1 MGHKTHPAGFRVGIT
16 QNWDSKW
23 FTTSKN
29 EFSRNLVEDT
39 KIRGFIKRNFDYAGI
54 PRVEIAR
61 TEDRVTVDLYTA
73 RPGVVIGRRGVEV
86 DRIRDEIQEITG
98 KQVEINIKEITDPFM
113 DAQLIAENVALQL
126 VKRTHFRR
134 AMKRAVNQAMESG
147 AKGVKIKCSGRLGG
161 AEIARSEWY
170 KDGKIPLQT
179 LRAEVSYG
187 FAEAKT
193 KYGVIGVKVWLY
205 RGDLIMDKEKEKVST
220 DATDTKKS

>member
-23 FTTSKN
+23 FTISKN

-39 KIRGFIKRNFDYAGI
+39 KIRNFIKSNFDYAGI
-54 PRVEIAR
+54 PRLEIAR

-98 KQVEINIKEITDPFM
+98 KQVEINIKEITDPFV

-205 RGDLIMDKEKEKVST
+205 RGDLIMDKEKEKVGT
-220 DATDTKKS
+220 DATDTKKG

>member
-23 FTTSKN
+23 FTTSKS

-39 KIRGFIKRNFDYAGI
+39 KIRNFIKSNFDYAGI

-86 DRIRDEIQEITG
+86 DRIRDEIQGITG

-147 AKGVKIKCSGRLGG
+147 AKGIKIKCSGRLGG

-205 RGDLIMDKEKEKVST
+205 RGDLIMDKEKEKVGT
-220 DATDTKKS
+220 DAADTKKS

>member
-23 FTTSKN
+23 FTISKN
-29 EFSRNLVEDT
+29 EFSKNLVEDT
-39 KIRGFIKRNFDYAGI
+39 KIRNFIKSNFDYAGI
-54 PRVEIAR
+54 PRLEIAR

-98 KQVEINIKEITDPFM
+98 KQVEINIKEITDPFV

-205 RGDLIMDKEKEKVST
+205 RGDLIMDKEKEKVGT
-220 DATDTKKS
+220 DATDTKKG